1 MKTKDKIIFAAIE
14 LFNAQGEQNVTT
26 NHIAAHLGMSPGNL
40 YYHFRN
46 KEDIIQAIFE
56 LYARELATLFS
67 LDADMPPE
75 HLGSLQTSQLYLE
88 RVLYVIWRF
97 RFAYDNLPDILARNE
112 ALSTW
117 YRKIQEPVYSLMQRH
132 MEGLRSHGV
141 LMVNDEDL
149 NNMLHLMK
157 QLLIFWVAYQRTL
170 SPGVAV
176 SKSAVFGV
184 IPKVLFLFRPY
195 VTAEYQAEL
204 AGIDAYF
211 RAKQAE
217 HDGAVA

>member
-67 LDADMPPE
+67 LDTDTPPE

-117 YRKIQEPVYSLMQRH
+117 YRKIQEPVYGLMQRH
-132 MEGLRSHGV
+132 MEGLRSNGV
-141 LMVNDEDL
+141 LCINQEEL
-149 NNMLHLMK
+149 NNLLHIMK
-157 QLLIFWVAYQRTL
+157 QELIFWVAYQRTL
-170 SPGVAV
+170 NPGVAV
-176 SKSAVFGV
+176 SKSTVFGV

-195 VTAEYQAEL
+195 IAAEYQNEL
-204 AGIDAYF
+204 AGVDAYF
-211 RAKQAE
+211 RGKQAE
-217 HDGAVA
+217 YDSAVV

>member
-112 ALSTW
+112 TLSTW
-117 YRKIQEPVYSLMQRH
+117 YRKIQEPVYGLMQRH
-132 MEGLRSHGV
+132 LEGLRNTGILHVSQ
-141 LMVNDEDL
+141 EEL
-149 NNMLHLMK
+149 NNLLHIMK
-157 QLLIFWVAYQRTL
+157 QQLIFWVAYQRTL
-170 SPGVAV
+170 NPGVAV
-176 SKSAVFGV
+176 SKGTVFGV

-195 VTAEYQAEL
+195 IAAEYQNEL
-204 AGIDAYF
+204 AGVDAYF
-211 RAKQAE
+211 RAKQVE
-217 HDGAVA
+217 HAGVVE

>member
-67 LDADMPPE
+67 LDAGMPPE

-117 YRKIQEPVYSLMQRH
+117 YRKIQEPVYGLMQRH

>member
-56 LYARELATLFS
+56 LYAQELATLFS

-117 YRKIQEPVYSLMQRH
+117 YRKIQEPVYGLMQRH

>member
-67 LDADMPPE
+67 LDAGMPPE

-97 RFAYDNLPDILARNE
+97 RFAYDILPDILARNE

-117 YRKIQEPVYSLMQRH
+117 YRKIQEPVYGLMQRH